1 MLARL
6 RVGLA
11 LVVTLAVLAVVVFL
25 ATRAD
30 GREAT
35 RATSNDGGA
44 WMADRTQ
51 GGIAHIEFET
61 REPSVTLVVEKEGG
75 ARLSVRQSDRL
86 TLVYDASSSVVSV
99 IDTAIASR
107 RSDTSVPLG
116 VEVRP
121 MDRVIVVHDPT
132 GQRLWVTHPAEFGQ
146 VEDLEELDPV
156 ALRST
161 HLAVGRSGLA
171 ASVDPDLSVTW
182 IDEENDFTES
192 GELPIGAT
200 IEHVTMS
207 GDVLIL
213 ATSQGWFAA
222 QRETGA
228 RQLPPIDTPPIAAI
242 QQESSPTGPIGFFAA
257 DGRLMTADPWSGAV
271 AALGEMPG
279 TAPQGRPIMH
289 EGCLYALARSGN
301 AVVTSEAACSDGRQ
315 ASQINGDVPQLS
327 PDSELRLVNGRVF
340 IDERDGSG
348 WVYTSDL
355 VLDEIESFSAAF
367 DETEDREDETSDEVE
382 EEIDQNAAD
391 AELTE
396 ADKRQ
401 EEENVAPQAADDND
415 ATRLGRPVVVDVL
428 ANDVDDNGDVLLVD
442 QVELLEGSARLQIA
456 NDGTAV
462 QVTELGGPG
471 LIRFRYRVTDG
482 RGPDSTDT
490 ASVTVNVL
498 PAVETDNNPPE
509 TRVDRLTGAAGTVL
523 TVNLTNNDED
533 PDGDSIVLTEVDEST
548 DVRVLSIHPDGDALV
563 VLPSTVIDGVIKVP
577 YLIRDEWGVPAE
589 GELQVTV
596 RLDES
601 NVPPDARND
610 TAVAQ
615 VGQRIVVD
623 LLANDVDGDGDVLST
638 APARL
643 VNVADVGFF
652 STSLDGEFTF
662 EPRIAGTFLFEY
674 EATDRRASD
683 TAQVRIEVRESTEN
697 RPPVALRDD
706 VVLALGETRLV
717 RSLLNDGDPD
727 ADLVGVIDISPND
740 HLDIEL
746 KQGVGFLVTMK
757 SGADTVESFT
767 YRVSDGVLT
776 SEPTSVVVARSDVA
790 FQDAPPVAVEDSLRV
805 RAGRRSGLKVLR
817 NDFDPEGGSLV
828 ITALDVSD
836 PDIDVEIGALGQW
849 FEVSVPEG
857 RVLPFNV
864 VYTVTDEAGNS
875 DAGTVE
881 LAIVPE
887 GETNTPPTARPDDAY
902 TIEGTAIAIPVLAND
917 TDPESDA
924 ILLLDLVREAP
935 RGGAVELA
943 DDLTSFVYRPN
954 VGFVGTDRFS
964 YVIQDSEGEESIGI
978 VRVAVMPEPRV
989 NNPPVANPDNDYE
1002 FVANG
1007 EDVPLAVLE
1016 NDFDLDGDPLTVIEV
1031 RGNAAAQNIG
1041 EGIVL
1046 TLPERAT
1053 ETETVAL
1060 VYAISD
1066 GRGGTDET
1074 EVAVTI
1080 LPNVDAVPPIAV
1092 DDTPDPVKSGEVVRV
1107 RVLDNDEDPD
1117 GRVEDL
1123 VVSLAADVAD
1133 AVLDPDDPQIV
1144 IVTAPDESAQ
1154 IEYTITDPDE
1164 LSDTAVIEL
1173 TVEPNLAPEV
1183 RDPFLGEFFTDEPI
1197 PTIDLS
1203 EYVVDPEGDALEFF
1217 NISAQVGGI
1226 TIRDRDAVDARII
1239 DFEPEIEFEGEAG
1252 FAFGVRDAA
1261 GNEASGRV
1269 TMTLLGKSNEPPV
1282 GIDQAIQIE
1291 AGVPQPFD
1299 LTSLFEDPDEADVL
1313 TVEVVTPPEAPMDL
1327 TDLGNGRVEL
1337 AAPVT
1342 ANADTLSLVAR
1353 ATDPELETAEARL
1366 DIALVVSSIGPP
1378 VATEDSAETNQEVSI
1393 DVNVLANDVDT
1404 LGEGDLKII
1413 STFVDASAGSTSH
1426 SVDTISFVPEASFFG
1441 TATIQYRIADARDRE
1456 EGEADGLLIIEVIGR
1471 PDAPAGL
1478 DVSSAGPKDVTLTWQ
1493 VPANNGAPIEGYRIR
1508 ITNDEGLPE
1517 EMVDSLGNSPSY
1529 RFSDRTPGVEYRFE
1543 VLAFNQAGDGFYSP
1557 ISSPI
1562 KPDAVAPPP
1571 GKPEARF
1578 SETPGELL
1586 VSWAEPPPGDYSAI
1600 ARYFLEIGGC
1610 TSQTIDVGLVTE
1622 WAWSGLVNGE
1632 RCTFRSYAE
1641 NEKVADGAAPL
1652 WSPQSDPECP
1662 VDVPAPPGAPTV
1674 ERGDTEAT
1682 ITWNQPENPDCE
1694 EIIGYE
1700 IQRFK
1705 DGALDDTR
1713 EVAFG
1718 TLEQVFGG
1726 LENGAAYTFDV
1737 RAENRQGWSEAGP
1750 VSPVVVPCGV
1760 PEAPP
1765 AMTAVRGDTL
1775 ATLTS
1780 NGPAPANGCVVS
1792 QYQVEVTPSGRIDS
1806 HAGDFSSGSATGLTN
1821 GTTYTFRLRGVNEIG
1836 LGEWSLPSNAVTP
1849 AGNPFGGSIS
1859 ITTQSNVYRWT
1870 ISGADGN
1877 GTNILSY
1884 SLTGDITGFSS
1895 SASSGTGQCRNQQ
1908 NNPCEAP
1915 NGSVEKKNS
1924 CDQQQQTVSVSGY
1937 ATNNVGNGPTPPLSL
1952 SQPLEGCPNAPSLTS
1967 LTSSLTSTTSGNY
1980 EVRWSRPAGTDHI
1993 YIQEGNES
2001 ASSWDGPRSGTSR
2014 SYSAS
2019 PGERVTIRVWACNEF
2034 GCRSS
2039 GQQSVTVPNPRVT
2052 ATWGSQVP
2060 NSRLPMGTCDVG
2072 DGCRWIDYSWSD
2084 FPSGSHLVDCGNSS
2098 GVWWTESRT
2107 ANGSS
2112 GSSTTAC
2119 VIQPGYLAPIWIEI
2133 GGVRDNVSW

>member
-1 MLARL
+1 MLARM
-6 RVGLA
+6 RIGLA
-11 LVVTLAVLAVVVFL
+11 LLVTVAVLAGVVFL

-61 REPSVTLVVEKEGG
+61 REPSVTLIVEKEGG

-86 TLVYDASSSVVSV
+86 TLVHDASSSIVSV

-107 RSDTSVPLG
+107 RSDTGVPLG
-116 VEVRP
+116 SVVRP
-121 MDRVIVVHDPT
+121 MERAIAIHDPG

-146 VEDLEELDPV
+146 VEALEELDPL
-156 ALRST
+156 ALRSA

-171 ASVDPDLSVTW
+171 ASIGPDMRVTW
-182 IDEENDFTES
+182 IDDEDGLVES
-192 GELPIGAT
+192 GALPIGSSA
-200 IEHVTMS
+200 EHVTMS
-207 GDVLIL
+207 GDVLIVV
-213 ATSQGWFAA
+213 TESGWHSV
-222 QRETGA
+222 QQETGSRSLSSVDA
-228 RQLPPIDTPPIAAI
+228 PSIAAI
-242 QQESSPTGPIGFFAA
+242 QQESPLASSVGFFAT
-257 DGRLMTADPWSGAV
+257 DGSLAIANVWSGDVAV
-271 AALGEMPG
+271 LGSMPG
-279 TAPQGRPIMH
+279 MSPLGRPILH
-289 EGCLYALARSGN
+289 GGCLYALGVSSN
-301 AVVTSEAACSDGRQ
+301 AVAAEAVCEDGRA
-315 ASQINGDVPQLS
+315 ASEINGDAPQLS
-327 PDSELRLVNGRVF
+327 RDAELRLVNGRVF

-348 WVYTSDL
+348 WVYSADL
-355 VLDEIESFSAAF
+355 ILEEIESFSAAF
-367 DETEDREDETSDEVE
+367 DETEDREDETSDEIE
-382 EEIDQNAAD
+382 ERIDQNSVD

-401 EEENVAPQAADDND
+401 EEENVAPVAEDDTD

-442 QVELLEGSARLQIA
+442 QVELVEGAARLEIA
-456 NDGTAV
+456 NDGTGV

-471 LIRFRYRVTDG
+471 LIKFRYRVTDG

-490 ASVTVNVL
+490 ATVTVNVL

-509 TRVDRLTGAAGTVL
+509 ARVDRLTGAAGTVL

-533 PDGDSIVLTEVDEST
+533 PDGDSIVLTEVDGGT

-563 VLPSTVIDGVIKVP
+563 VLPSTVIEGVIKVP
-577 YLIRDEWGVPAE
+577 YLIRDEWGMPAE

-610 TAVAQ
+610 SAVAQ

-643 VNVADVGFF
+643 VNVADVGFY

-662 EPRIAGTFLFEY
+662 EPKSVGTFLFEY

-683 TAQVRIEVRESTEN
+683 TAQIRVEVRDSTQN

-717 RSLLNDGDPD
+717 RSLVNDGDPD
-727 ADLVGVIDISPND
+727 GDLVGIVDISPNE

-757 SGADTVESFT
+757 SGADTVEAFT
-767 YRVSDGVLT
+767 YRVSDGTMT

-836 PDIDVEIGALGQW
+836 PEIAVEIGALGQW
-849 FEVSVPEG
+849 FEVAVPDE

-887 GETNTPPTARPDDAY
+887 EEKNTPPTARPDEAY
-902 TIEGTAIAIPVLAND
+902 TIEGTGIAIPVLAND

-924 ILLLDLVREAP
+924 ILLLDVIREAP
-935 RGGAVELA
+935 QGGSVELA
-943 DDLTSFVYRPN
+943 EDLISFVYRPN
-954 VGFVGTDRFS
+954 AGFVGTDRFS
-964 YVIQDSEGEESIGI
+964 YVVQDSEGDESIGI
-978 VRVAVMPEPRV
+978 VRVAVMPEPQV
-989 NNPPVANPDNDYE
+989 NNPPVANPDNEFE

-1007 EDVPLAVLE
+1007 QEVPLAVLE
-1016 NDFDLDGDPLTVIEV
+1016 NDFDLDGDVLTVIEV
-1031 RGNAAAQNIG
+1031 RGSASARNIG

-1046 TLPERAT
+1046 ALPERAV

-1060 VYAISD
+1060 VYSISD

-1074 EVAVTI
+1074 EVTVTI
-1080 LPNVDAVPPIAV
+1080 LPNVDAIAPIAE
-1092 DDTPDPVKSGEVVRV
+1092 DDRPEPVKSGDIVRV
-1107 RVLDNDEDPD
+1107 SVLDNDEDPD
-1117 GRVEDL
+1117 GLVEDL
-1123 VVSLAADVAD
+1123 VVSLADDVEHAALD
-1133 AVLDPDDPQIV
+1133 AADPQV
-1144 IVTAPDESAQ
+1144 VVVTAPEESVQ
-1154 IEYTITDPDE
+1154 IEYTITDVDG

-1183 RDPFLGEFFTDEPI
+1183 RSPFLGEFFTDEPI

-1203 EYVVDPEGDALEFF
+1203 NYVEDPEGDELEFF
-1217 NISAQVGGI
+1217 NLSAQVGGI
-1226 TIRDRDAVDARII
+1226 TIQDRDASDARIV

-1252 FAFGVRDAA
+1252 FAFSVRDAA

-1269 TMTLLGKSNEPPV
+1269 TMTLLGKSNEAPV
-1282 GIDQAIQIE
+1282 GTDQSIQIE

-1299 LTSLFEDPDEADVL
+1299 LTSMFEDPDEADVL
-1313 TVEVVTPPEAPMDL
+1313 VVEVIVAPNEPL
-1327 TDLGNGRVEL
+1327 TLSDLGDGRVEL
-1337 AAPVT
+1337 AAPIT
-1342 ANADTLSLVAR
+1342 ADAAALSLRAR
-1353 ATDPELETAEARL
+1353 ATDPEGEVAEAQL
-1366 DIALVVSSIGPP
+1366 DVELLISSIGPP
-1378 VATEDSAETNQEVSI
+1378 VATEDTAETNQEVAI

-1404 LGEGDLKII
+1404 LGQGDLKII
-1413 STFVDASAGSTSH
+1413 STFVDATAGTTSH

-1441 TATIQYRIADARDRE
+1441 TATIQYRIADARDRV
-1456 EGEADGLLIIEVIGR
+1456 EGEADGLLIVEVIGR

-1517 EMVDSLGNSPSY
+1517 EMIDSLGNSPSY

-1557 ISSPI
+1557 MSSPI

-1571 GKPEARF
+1571 GKPEVRF

-1610 TSQTIDVGLVTE
+1610 TSETVDVGLVTE

-1641 NEKVADGAAPL
+1641 NEKVADGASPL

-1662 VDVPAPPGAPTV
+1662 VEVPAAPAAPTV
-1674 ERGDTEAT
+1674 ERGDKQAT
-1682 ITWNQPENPDCE
+1682 ITWNQPVSLDCE

-1700 IQRFK
+1700 VQRFRNGVL
-1705 DGALDDTR
+1705 DGDPR
-1713 EVAFG
+1713 RVAFG
-1718 TLEQVFGG
+1718 TLEQLFGG
-1726 LENGAAYTFDV
+1726 LQNGDTYTFDV
-1737 RAENRQGWSEAGP
+1737 RAENRQGWGARSA
-1750 VSPVVVPCGV
+1750 VSAPVVPCGV

-1765 AMTAVRGDTL
+1765 AMTAARGDTL

-1806 HAGDFSSGSATGLTN
+1806 HAGDFASGSATGLTN
-1821 GTTYTFRLRGVNEIG
+1821 GTSYSFRLRGVNEIG
-1836 LGEWSLPSNAVTP
+1836 VGDWSAVSNVVTP
-1849 AGNPFGGSIS
+1849 AGNPIGGTIS
-1859 ITTQSNVYRWT
+1859 IATQSNIYRWT
-1870 ISGADGN
+1870 INGADGN

-1884 SLTGDITGFSS
+1884 TLTGDITGYST
-1895 SASSGTGQCRNQQ
+1895 SAASGTGECRNQQ

-1915 NGSVEKKNS
+1915 NGSVEKKDS
-1924 CDQQQQTVSVSGY
+1924 CDQQQQTVAVSGY
-1937 ATNNVGNGPTPPLSL
+1937 ATNNVGNGMTLNL
-1952 SQPLEGCPNAPSLTS
+1952 SQSLDGCPNAPSLTS
-1967 LTSSLTSTTSGNY
+1967 LTSSLTSTTSGSY

-1993 YIQEGNES
+1993 YIQEGSES
-2001 ASSWDGPRSGTSR
+2001 ASSWDGPRGGTSR
-2014 SYSAS
+2014 TYSAS
-2019 PGERVTIRVWACNEF
+2019 PGETVAIRVWACNEF

-2052 ATWGSQVP
+2052 ATWGSEVP
-2060 NSRLPMGTCDVG
+2060 DSRLPTGTCDVG
-2072 DGCRWIDYSWSD
+2072 DGCRYINYSWSD
-2084 FPSGSHLVDCGNSS
+2084 FPSGSHAVDCGNSS
-2098 GVWWTESRT
+2098 GVWWTESRR

-2112 GSSTTAC
+2112 GSGTTGC

-2133 GGVRDNVSW
+2133 GGVRDNVGW